1 MNLVAGTSASRSG
14 AMPALVMRLLAVLVL
29 GLFWAAGAAAQSTT
43 TYVNSTDAVID
54 GTTTCTAPL
63 VRNFTVSSS
72 FNVSNVRL
80 GFFAEHTWRGDIR
93 LTLQAPDGTRVQL
106 VNGDTNN
113 ISGDNLNVLLDD
125 SASQVVNTDSATGN
139 HSTANPPPF
148 ANTFRPNSALSAF
161 YGKSAAGTWRL
172 EICDQFPGADNGT
185 FRHAELYLTSL
196 LANYADLSLTKS
208 VSNSAPA
215 AGATI
220 SYTLQ
225 ARNASAS
232 PNTATGVQVTD
243 VLPLGANY
251 VSHSGAGTY
260 NPATGVWQV
269 GSLAPG
275 GVASLTITITVNATA
290 GATIVNTAEI
300 TASSHTD
307 IDSTP
312 GNGATG
318 EDDYAAASFTVSGAR
333 TAGIP
338 PTLFCTAGSRLF
350 DWDSRSWAAGSTN
363 NSYSFSTLGQIGFA
377 LANPGVWLNNASVGG
392 QSPVL
397 QNIVTG
403 GLATPQ
409 LSLMELVDLPN
420 QTAVATTTITLPR
433 SVMSAQFTVFDV
445 DFGAGQFADRIIVTG
460 QYRGSTVMP
469 VLTNGVA
476 NYVIGNAAFG
486 DGVSDNTSANG
497 NLVVTF
503 QQPIDTIVI
512 QYGNHAAAPADPGQ
526 QGIALHDISVC
537 MPTTSLTATKVSA
550 VFSDPVNGET
560 NAKAIPGSVIDY
572 TISVSNAG
580 AVATD
585 TGQVSIVDQVPPQT
599 KFCLADMSPGA
610 GPLLFQNS
618 VGTSGLTYS
627 YAGLGNTGDSLSFSS
642 DGGATYSYTPVPD
655 ADGCD
660 TNVTHFRVIPS
671 GAFAEGTTVTLRARF
686 VVE

>member
-1 MNLVAGTSASRSG
+1 MSWMRKLLTMVAC
-14 AMPALVMRLLAVLVL
+14 L
-29 GLFWAAGAAAQSTT
+29 GLSFLARPDAAQAQASFDF
-43 TYVNSTDAVID
+43 VNSTDSTANFINE
-54 GTTTCTAPL
+54 TSAPCTN
-63 VRNFTVSSS
+63 RFTRT
-72 FNVSNVRL
+72 FNVSNSFSVADVNIGVL
-80 GFFAEHTWRGDIR
+80 LAHTYRGD
-93 LTLQAPDGTRVQL
+93 LLMWLVSPSGTRIQL
-106 VNGDTNN
+106 T
-113 ISGDNLNVLLDD
+113 SGSGGGASNYNVLFDD
-125 SASQVVNTDSATGN
+125 AAASGIANY
-139 HSTANPPPF
+139 TANATATASTVVPPY
-148 ANTFRPNSALSAF
+148 ASAFRPSAALSAF
-161 YGKSAAGTWRL
+161 NGQNSAGVWTL
-172 EICDQFPGADNGT
+172 EICDQFGGDSGT
-185 FRHAELYLTSL
+185 FYQANLTLTSAL
-196 LANYADLSLTKS
+196 TNYADLSLTKT
-208 VSNSAPA
+208 VSNSAPT

-232 PNTATGVQVTD
+232 PNTATGVLVTD

-251 VSHSGAGTY
+251 VSHSGSGTY

-318 EDDYAAASFTVSGAR
+318 EDDYATASFTVSGAR
-333 TAGIP
+333 TAGIA
-338 PTLFCTAGSRLF
+338 PTLFCTAGSRVF

-420 QTAVATTTITLPR
+420 QAAVATTTITLPR

-460 QYRGSTVMP
+460 QYRGNTVMP

-486 DGVSDNTSANG
+486 DGVSDNASANG

-503 QQPIDTIVI
+503 QQPVDTIII

-660 TNVTHFRVIPS
+660 TNITHFRVIPS